1 MVGYLIYSNWVLFK
15 IFEIP
20 PCPHAF
26 ENSLSYECQTLT
38 NCSHQYHLQNP
49 KYCFFIISSDVKKY
63 LMGGCNGWVFER
75 VKLAQGSLL
84 PMGSPHRVS
93 QYNLS
98 PSPESQP
105 SRRPQ
110 GQGRNPAGQL
120 TKVREECWHYWTHSK
135 GSGREILKY
144 SDQLNMFDEGKT
156 LPKCNK
162 CNNVITGKH
171 CLLHNE
177 DWTTW

>member
-75 VKLAQGSLL
+75 FKLAQANLL
-84 PMGSPHRVS
+84 PMGLPHLVS

-110 GQGRNPAGQL
+110 AKAWVQPVNWQRSH
-120 TKVREECWHYWTHSK
+120 KE
-135 GSGREILKY
+135 
-144 SDQLNMFDEGKT
+144 
-156 LPKCNK
+156 
-162 CNNVITGKH
+162 NVDITGQIPETVRQGNTNI
-171 CLLHNE
+171 LRSAE
-177 DWTTW
+177 YI